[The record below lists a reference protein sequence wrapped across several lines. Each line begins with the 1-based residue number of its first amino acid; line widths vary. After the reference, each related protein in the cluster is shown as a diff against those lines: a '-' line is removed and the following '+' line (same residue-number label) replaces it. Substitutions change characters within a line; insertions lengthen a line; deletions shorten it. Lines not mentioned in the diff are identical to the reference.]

1 MSGFTQDRCT
11 CSVGKGRDPLGSE
24 CPLGEAPE
32 IPFTLG
38 PGKPSEVPSL
48 VLHLWG
54 ACLTSRALSYPQ
66 AEPSRASSVLQGS
79 GGSCGHEGERGREKA
94 RPAREA
100 PLVFEEPG
108 TVWYSP
114 AHSFRG
120 AL

>member
-1 MSGFTQDRCT
+1 M
-11 CSVGKGRDPLGSE
+11 GKGRDPLGSE

-66 AEPSRASSVLQGS
+66 AEPSRAQVGPV
-79 GGSCGHEGERGREKA
+79 GMRGREEEKKPGQPG
-94 RPAREA
+94 RLLWCLRSQELCGI
-100 PLVFEEPG
+100 PLPIHSEEPF
-108 TVWYSP
+108 S
-114 AHSFRG
+114 
-120 AL
+120 